1 MKKVN
6 LRELEH
12 LGGLV
17 QLAAFN
23 HSSLVAD
30 QAHMP
35 PAKALS
41 NDPITKRI
49 HIGGLAPSVTAK
61 DLVHRFSS
69 FGSIVGGE
77 NGVDGL
83 GTSESG
89 LPRSFAFFSL
99 ETSEAKFSRCTPVS
113 LLRDIHKLIKKLR
126 RHVHAQ
132 RFDVEGPQA
141 QDRPRSSELAG
152 QLIVILYRLI
162 AEREAADKEAEKPA
176 SRPKKRKRNP
186 DPNVGFAASHFE
198 LITKDNIEQ
207 HKGWVLDPK
216 PAPSPLFPLIV
227 RPSHPIELPAKPAAT
242 AWTRGTTKAKPSK
255 AAREA
260 LRAGVPLERPPL
272 KRIKR
277 MRIDPRRWGRKKV
290 VFGQVGDEGGS
301 MLGVG
306 TWECEEV
313 EEQKAD
319 EPEVTWVFKARDG
332 SVRRRETVRLTQRS
346 VPHTDRFTALLEGL
360 NRPSSAST
368 TRFVPVPAPTAEQP
382 ILVDS
387 TSGPAPAARSR
398 SRSAS
403 PPPYVPA
410 APRTLLYNEE
420 DAFQLMASALGDDE
434 RAIAHAMERAEY
446 RKLAQSVVVDAE
458 EEVVER
464 SEAPV
469 LGQKLPKVEGFA
481 DDDEDVNDLFP
492 AMRLRGGGGASSS
505 DSSDDSDSD
514 SSSDDDSSSD
524 EEDKDA
530 KVEEVAAPAA
540 AAPKTTLAKDS
551 LKAMFKPQEETE
563 SAQRAGGFSL
573 LSGLEQDLDLEPLQR
588 TPSPP
593 PAPAPAPVPRF
604 APPPS
609 YRQAPRQHQQQPTGP
624 AQPFFAFP
632 SGAFEERQTGN
643 VKAEEVAKLREAGA
657 ARGEQARIASGHRLA
672 EKAAGFWRRTDSSR
686 RGVYRREEIE
696 EQHQKLREN
705 LRGFSRKRHREA
717 AKRSKKKSG
726 PGGRRGAGG
735 LALDIPEDV

>member
-1 MKKVN
+1 MAPSK
-6 LRELEH
+6 
-12 LGGLV
+12 
-17 QLAAFN
+17 
-23 HSSLVAD
+23 S
-30 QAHMP
+30 
-35 PAKALS
+35 LS
-41 NDPITKRI
+41 NDPVTKRI
-49 HIGGLAPSVTAK
+49 HVGGLAPSVTAK

-77 NGVDGL
+77 KGVDGL
-83 GTSESG
+83 GMSESG

-99 ETSEAKFSRCTPVS
+99 ETSEAKFSRCMS
-113 LLRDIHKLIKKLR
+113 MLNGSMWKAHKLRI
-126 RHVHAQ
+126 
-132 RFDVEGPQA
+132 GPA
-141 QDRPRSSELAG
+141 RPNWQDRLS
-152 QLIVILYRLI
+152 
-162 AEREAADKEAEKPA
+162 AEREAADKEADKPV

-216 PAPSPLFPLIV
+216 PAPTPLFPLIV

-242 AWTRGTTKAKPSK
+242 AWTRGKAKAKPSK

-301 MLGVG
+301 VLGVG

-313 EEQKAD
+313 EGQEAD

-368 TRFVPVPAPTAEQP
+368 SRPVPVSAPTVEQP
-382 ILVDS
+382 ILVDAGS
-387 TSGPAPAARSR
+387 APAPTGRSR

-403 PPPYVPA
+403 PPPYIPA

-458 EEVVER
+458 EEIVEQP
-464 SEAPV
+464 EKPV
-469 LGQKLPKVEGFA
+469 LGQQLPKVEGFA
-481 DDDEDVNDLFP
+481 DDDEDVSDLFP
-492 AMRLRGGGGASSS
+492 AMRLRGGGGVSAS

-524 EEDKDA
+524 EEEDGDA
-530 KVEEVAAPAA
+530 KMEEEVAAPAA
-540 AAPKTTLAKDS
+540 AAPKTMLAKDS
-551 LKAMFKPQEETE
+551 LKDMFKPQEET
-563 SAQRAGGFSL
+563 GGFSL
-573 LSGLEQDLDLEPLQR
+573 FSGLEQELDLEPLER

-604 APPPS
+604 VAPPP
-609 YRQAPRQHQQQPTGP
+609 YRQPQRQQQQQQPAGP
-624 AQPFFAFP
+624 SQPFFAFP
-632 SGAFEERQTGN
+632 SGAFEERQTGS
-643 VKAEEVAKLREAGA
+643 VKADEVDKLGEGSA
-657 ARGEQARIASGHRLA
+657 ARVEQARIASERRLA
-672 EKAAGFWRRTDSSR
+672 DKASGFWRSETM
-686 RGVYRREEIE
+686 EEIE

-705 LRGFSRKRHREA
+705 LRGFARKRHREA
-717 AKRSKKKSG
+717 AKRSKKKG
-726 PGGRRGAGG
+726 GAGGRRGAGG
-735 LALDIPEDV
+735 LALDIPEDA

>member
-1 MKKVN
+1 
-6 LRELEH
+6 
-12 LGGLV
+12 
-17 QLAAFN
+17 
-23 HSSLVAD
+23 
-30 QAHMP
+30 MP

-41 NDPITKRI
+41 NDPVTKRI
-49 HIGGLAPSVTAK
+49 HVGGLAPSVTAK
-61 DLVHRFSS
+61 ELVHRFSS

-77 NGVDGL
+77 KGVDGL

-99 ETSEAKFSRCTPVS
+99 ETSEAKFSRCMS
-113 LLRDIHKLIKKLR
+113 MLNGSMWKAHKLRI
-126 RHVHAQ
+126 
-132 RFDVEGPQA
+132 GPA
-141 QDRPRSSELAG
+141 RPNWQD
-152 QLIVILYRLI
+152 RLI

-227 RPSHPIELPAKPAAT
+227 RPSHPIEFPAKPAAT

-368 TRFVPVPAPTAEQP
+368 TRFVPVPAPTAEQL

-403 PPPYVPA
+403 PPPYIPA

-420 DAFQLMASALGDDE
+420 DAFQLMASALGDNE

-524 EEDKDA
+524 EEEEDKDA
-530 KVEEVAAPAA
+530 KMEEVAAPAA

-624 AQPFFAFP
+624 VQPFFAFP

-643 VKAEEVAKLREAGA
+643 VNAEEVAKLGEAGA
-657 ARGEQARIASGHRLA
+657 ARGEQARIASEHRLA
-672 EKAAGFWRRTDSSR
+672 EKATGFWRSETM
-686 RGVYRREEIE
+686 
-696 EQHQKLREN
+696 
-705 LRGFSRKRHREA
+705 
-717 AKRSKKKSG
+717 
-726 PGGRRGAGG
+726 
-735 LALDIPEDV
+735 

>member
-1 MKKVN
+1 M
-6 LRELEH
+6 
-12 LGGLV
+12 
-17 QLAAFN
+17 
-23 HSSLVAD
+23 
-30 QAHMP
+30 
-35 PAKALS
+35 
-41 NDPITKRI
+41 
-49 HIGGLAPSVTAK
+49 
-61 DLVHRFSS
+61 
-69 FGSIVGGE
+69 
-77 NGVDGL
+77 
-83 GTSESG
+83 
-89 LPRSFAFFSL
+89 
-99 ETSEAKFSRCTPVS
+99 
-113 LLRDIHKLIKKLR
+113 
-126 RHVHAQ
+126 
-132 RFDVEGPQA
+132 
-141 QDRPRSSELAG
+141 
-152 QLIVILYRLI
+152 
-162 AEREAADKEAEKPA
+162 
-176 SRPKKRKRNP
+176 
-186 DPNVGFAASHFE
+186 
-198 LITKDNIEQ
+198 
-207 HKGWVLDPK
+207 LDPK

-242 AWTRGTTKAKPSK
+242 AWTRGTAKAKPSK

-403 PPPYVPA
+403 PPRYVPA

-446 RKLAQSVVVDAE
+446 RKLAQSIVVDAE

-524 EEDKDA
+524 EEEDKDA

-551 LKAMFKPQEETE
+551 LKAMFKPQEETGALGFPFRSRPFPCPSYLLTE

-588 TPSPP
+588 TPSPPP

-643 VKAEEVAKLREAGA
+643 VKAEEVAKLGEAGA
-657 ARGEQARIASGHRLA
+657 ARGEQARIASEHRLA
-672 EKAAGFWRRTDSSR
+672 EKAAGFWRSETM
-686 RGVYRREEIE
+686 
-696 EQHQKLREN
+696 
-705 LRGFSRKRHREA
+705 
-717 AKRSKKKSG
+717 
-726 PGGRRGAGG
+726 
-735 LALDIPEDV
+735 